1 VSHPPRPQPPRPP
14 GWIRTLER
22 PHSQLLTYYVL
33 KALATGPAL
42 IVMLP
47 LLFFR
52 YHTMRYRFD
61 DEGISMSWGILF
73 RREVHLTYSRIQD
86 IHLRSNIVERWLG
99 LARIQVQTA
108 SGSADAEMT
117 IEGLLEYQ
125 AVRDFIYAKMR
136 GLREGHETPEPSFV
150 PGAHAA
156 GAAPGVA
163 PGAAPDALASVLREV
178 AAELRGLREALA
190 RREKG
195 GPADV

>member
-1 VSHPPRPQPPRPP
+1 M
-14 GWIRTLER
+14 
-22 PHSQLLTYYVL
+22 TYYVL
-33 KALATGPAL
+33 KALATGPGL

-47 LLFFR
+47 YLFVR

-86 IHLRSNIVERWLG
+86 IHLRSNLVERWLG

-108 SGSADAEMT
+108 SGSADAELT

-136 GLREGHETPEPSFV
+136 GLREAHEPAATSATT
-150 PGAHAA
+150 GAVA
-156 GAAPGVA
+156 G
-163 PGAAPDALASVLREV
+163 PDALAEALREV
-178 AAELRGLREALA
+178 AAELRGLREALS
-190 RREKG
+190 RGERG